1 MYALLRRLAGVALR
15 WYYRDVR
22 VVGLDRVP
30 RGVPLLVAP
39 NHPNALVDALL
50 VGWLLPRRLLITAK
64 ATLFTNPVAAR
75 LLRWLGVLPLRRA
88 SDETARREAGGARD
102 TTRNTETLR
111 AVVDALAA
119 RGAVLIFPE
128 GRSWDEPRLAPL
140 RTGAARIALEAR
152 ERAADLAV
160 LPVGL
165 VFERKEQ
172 PRSRVLVEI
181 GAPIHMDRWQPPEGE
196 SAVAALTQE
205 LTRRLVAVTLNHP
218 DVDSALRERDLAALF
233 AAIRAEPPSVAEEQ
247 PLDAEVALAR
257 RIAVARA
264 ALEEA
269 QHGELAERAAELLR
283 RADALRAQ
291 LAAEDLAVEEIGISA
306 RTHSGVRFAIREGA
320 LLAVGLPVALWG
332 RVHHWLPFRLARAVG
347 RQGTSQADP
356 AMRTIVA
363 GLALTLAWYAAIGI
377 TVRALGGSLAA
388 ASLYVLSLPLAEDVA
403 LRLQER
409 LVRARRRMRAYFRF
423 RRDPALQ
430 RRLVE
435 QQQWL
440 GEESR
445 AIEERFLSGAH
456 EVRGVEGLPSNVVG
470 SKGSTA

>member
-1 MYALLRRLAGVALR
+1 MTYALLRRLAGVALR

-64 ATLFTNPVAAR
+64 ATLFANPVAAR

-88 SDETARREAGGARD
+88 SDESTRRAAGGAPERA
-102 TTRNTETLR
+102 RNAETLR

-128 GRSWDEPRLAPL
+128 GKSWDEPRLAPL

-152 ERAADLAV
+152 ERVAELAI

-165 VFERKEQ
+165 VFERKEE

-181 GAPIHMDRWQPPEGE
+181 GAPIHMDRWQPLEGE
-196 SAVAALTQE
+196 SAVAALTEE

-233 AAIRAEPPSVAEEQ
+233 AAIRAEPPSIATGQ

-257 RIAVARA
+257 RIAMART

-283 RADALRAQ
+283 RADALRAE
-291 LAAEDLAVEEIGISA
+291 LAAQGLAVEDVGISA
-306 RTHSGVRFAIREGA
+306 SMRGGVRFAIREGA

-332 RVHHWLPFRLARAVG
+332 RAHHWLPFRLARAVG

-363 GLALTLAWYAAIGI
+363 GIALTLAWYAAIGVA
-377 TVRALGGSLAA
+377 VRAIGGSVVI

-409 LVRARRRMRAYFRF
+409 LARARRRMRAYFRF
-423 RRDPALQ
+423 RRDPELQ

-435 QQQWL
+435 QQRWL
-440 GEESR
+440 GRESLELESR
-445 AIEERFLSGAH
+445 LLREEQSAER
-456 EVRGVEGLPSNVVG
+456 
-470 SKGSTA
+470 